1 MSSTSGNE
9 RAPIKLSNADYEK
22 LDLLNGTN
30 ELFYVI
36 FDILT
41 PRPHFTI
48 VAKDTRMNQDFGEM
62 QPEQREKLIEAVQSM
77 MSIFKIP
84 SCTLSLH
91 RGSWYDT
98 KCGRFHAH
106 ICVDVGFYLKIFED
120 KKNVTEDSSLWIWPN
135 NVDTYP
141 GNVRG
146 YEKRRAGKYF
156 NKEVTDIQELIRL
169 ERTNESLSPQS
180 QMGDQLQM
188 DVPLTDGIT
197 KVLHLSAPKIGFYG
211 KRGTNPE
218 ILLPAID
225 KFAKSLRD
233 LTDLKNKGDDKGCQV
248 CLYLGKGKL
257 IFDSIVF

>member
-1 MSSTSGNE
+1 MQASTSGNE

-48 VAKDTRMNQDFGEM
+48 VAKNTHINQDFGEM
-62 QPEQREKLIEAVQSM
+62 QPDQREKLIKAVQSM

-106 ICVDVGFYLKIFED
+106 ICVDVDLYLKIFQA
-120 KKNVTEDSSLWIWPN
+120 KKNVTRGSSLWIWPN

-146 YEKRRAGKYF
+146 YEQRTAKKHFDEDVTGIRR
-156 NKEVTDIQELIRL
+156 LISA
-169 ERTNESLSPQS
+169 NHASLSY
-180 QMGDQLQM
+180 QLQM
-188 DVPLTDGIT
+188 GVPLTDGIR

-211 KRGTNPE
+211 KRLKRGTNPE
-218 ILLPAID
+218 ILLPAIGE
-225 KFAKSLRD
+225 FAKSLR
-233 LTDLKNKGDDKGCQV
+233 LTDLNNEGDDNGCQV

-257 IFDSIVF
+257 IFDSI

>member
-1 MSSTSGNE
+1 MQASTSGNE

-48 VAKDTRMNQDFGEM
+48 VAKNTHINQDFGEM
-62 QPEQREKLIEAVQSM
+62 QPDQREKLIKAVQSM

-91 RGSWYDT
+91 RGGSWYNT
-98 KCGRFHAH
+98 EWGRFHAH
-106 ICVDVGFYLKIFED
+106 ICVDVGLYLKIFQAE
-120 KKNVTEDSSLWIWPN
+120 KNVTKGSSLWIWPN
-135 NVDTYP
+135 NVRTYP
-141 GNVRG
+141 DKVRG
-146 YEKRRAGKYF
+146 YEKRRAEKYF
-156 NKEVTDIQELIRL
+156 NKAVTDIQGLIRK
-169 ERTNESLSPQS
+169 NHVSLSS
-180 QMGDQLQM
+180 QLFMGD
-188 DVPLTDGIT
+188 PPTDGIT

-211 KRGTNPE
+211 RRGTNPE
-218 ILLPAID
+218 ILLSAID
-225 KFAKSLRD
+225 KFAKSLG